1 MKLVWN
7 PDDHTSF
14 LGCVQKSP
22 ISKKNYSYQELFWL
36 TNNCS
41 PLPLFGSHL
50 NEFSLVLECTW
61 ISGFT
66 IQVQSAPGTW
76 QCNCN
81 MRVHYKST
89 LCTRM
94 CGVYITVHDHGSA
107 LGSWACVWIVGRH
120 SIMRVSSSILL
131 TICQICRNYSSMSTN
146 TRWIAKFIEQGFF
159 SICTIHM
166 KLLNQKWRI
175 GMSESSEWV

>member
-22 ISKKNYSYQELFWL
+22 ISKKNSYQELFWL

-66 IQVQSAPGTW
+66 IQVQSAPGSW

-81 MRVHYKST
+81 MRVHCKST

-94 CGVYITVHDHGSA
+94 CGVYLDYESTLQCMIMGVHSDHGRAFGLSEGTQSWGCPAASFWPSA
-107 LGSWACVWIVGRH
+107 ESVEITH
-120 SIMRVSSSILL
+120 P
-131 TICQICRNYSSMSTN
+131 CQQI
-146 TRWIAKFIEQGFF
+146 QG
-159 SICTIHM
+159 
-166 KLLNQKWRI
+166 
-175 GMSESSEWV
+175 E